1 MHGSRFSEAL
11 RVTSVFALTSCLIE
25 ADLPVN
31 ASYWM
36 FAASTGASTE
46 RGLQY
51 EMKLV
56 QDGDTGGQEVWLGLL
71 YTLTS
76 DEDVFIY
83 SMWVDDMRFRLE
95 ANSKDTCRWRLDGRI
110 DSDSFLCGTFYEC
123 TDEAAENVITRTFG
137 ARRIKNPGDYHEQA
151 YVNCDREAVDW
162 QLER

>member
-1 MHGSRFSEAL
+1 MHGSRFSAAL
-11 RVTSVFALTSCLIE
+11 RVTSVCALTSCLIE

-56 QDGDTGGQEVWLGLL
+56 QDGGTGGREVWWGLL
-71 YTLTS
+71 SFPPS
-76 DEDVFIY
+76 DDDIIIY
-83 SMWVDDMRFRLE
+83 SMWVDDTRFRLE
-95 ANSKDTCRWRLDGRI
+95 ANGKDTCRWRLDGRI
-110 DSDSFLCGTFYEC
+110 DSDSFLCGTLYEC
-123 TDEAAENVITRTFG
+123 TNEATENVITRTFG
-137 ARRIKNPGDYHEQA
+137 ARRIKNPWDYHEQA